1 MAGNLHPQY
10 LSTAV
15 WLPMQGPNSDNT
27 NKHTN
32 MEGRNLKEPTLRA
45 TDNSGLLGV
54 GEFVF

>member
-1 MAGNLHPQY
+1 MAGKLHPQY

-15 WLPMQGPNSDNT
+15 WLPTQGPNSDNT
-27 NKHTN
+27 NKYTN
-32 MEGRNLKEPTLRA
+32 MEERKLKEPAPRA